1 MNFDHSLKSFLK
13 RYSITIEMH
22 SPFALRQTSR
32 EPQSHVLYFDVCNN
46 SIYKGKAK
54 RGCISSL
61 ISRKILFCKE
71 QQLKAFQPQS
81 SHKWCYTWTSI
92 QLFCSSN
99 MYFYLFVCLFRS
111 TWKSSFYFFKKFS
124 EKLKH
129 WAYVTKEVLN
139 NIILPWRKAL
149 KSSYPRNKKLTRWI
163 KHYTV

>member
-22 SPFALRQTSR
+22 SPFALRQTSG

-92 QLFCSSN
+92 QLFCSSCWN
-99 MYFYLFVCLFRS
+99 FIIVWRFSLHSRKQVRSKYVKRVQQHARVMFVSRMKIDLFVCLFATS
-111 TWKSSFYFFKKFS
+111 PCKFHVVWFMHSWKM
-124 EKLKH
+124 
-129 WAYVTKEVLN
+129 
-139 NIILPWRKAL
+139 
-149 KSSYPRNKKLTRWI
+149 
-163 KHYTV
+163 